1 MRGRAYSL
9 ALEPPYNPLVYRG
22 LMLVLNSLFHSY
34 WRVEVTGKE
43 HFPSPGRPVLVA
55 LLHHTS
61 ALDIFAMGVAV
72 QRPMYFLTKRET
84 FSLPVLGPIFA
95 RVGGIAAN
103 RDKQDLPAIKQMLA
117 GLQGNHWLAVAPE
130 GTRSKDGKLLPF
142 DPGFLWVAQKSR
154 ALILPAVL
162 WGVDQRMSKG
172 SRLPRPGR
180 IQVHFHAPSDP
191 FGAGAPDEK
200 ASRARLA
207 EMAAEWRA
215 WTQAQLDVLA
225 SGDHSLDA

>member
-1 MRGRAYSL
+1 MRGRAYTL
-9 ALEPPYNPLVYRG
+9 ALDPPYNPLVYRG

-43 HFPSPGRPVLVA
+43 HFPPPGRPVLVA

-84 FSLPVLGPIFA
+84 FSLPILGPIFA
-95 RVGGIAAN
+95 RIGGIAAN
-103 RDKQDLPAIKQMLA
+103 RDKQDLPAIKQMLT

-130 GTRSKDGKLLPF
+130 GTRSRDGSLLPF

-172 SRLPRPGR
+172 SRLPKPGR
-180 IQVHFHAPSDP
+180 IQVHFHAPRDP

-200 ASRARLA
+200 ASRARLV

-215 WTQAQLDVLA
+215 WTQAQLDALA
-225 SGDHSLDA
+225 SGHQLRDA